1 MQVSE
6 IITQVAQLG
15 LNEDY
20 PDAELQERILAY
32 INRGH
37 EQAYTEVAQYLEPI
51 NSTTETVAITA
62 GAGTIVGDIYKYIS
76 VVDTNAGRVLT
87 PTTAAELEEADP
99 ALSQTGQ
106 PIKYYKVGN
115 QIFTYPIND
124 TSIRIRYIPQSQEL
138 TAITTEAELPYPRNF
153 QQVLI
158 WGGLYW
164 MSLDERDAST
174 NAVLAVAG
182 SNFQNL
188 IGKMNLYL
196 KGNGTAT
203 KSVAGV
209 WL

>member
-15 LNEDY
+15 LNEDF
-20 PDAELQERILAY
+20 PDEELQERILAY

-51 NSTTETVAITA
+51 NSTTEAVVIT
-62 GAGTIVGDIYKYIS
+62 GGTGTIVGDVYSFIS
-76 VVDTNAGRVLT
+76 VVDVDNNRVLD
-87 PTTAAELEEADP
+87 PASASELEESDP

-106 PIKYYKVGN
+106 PTRYYRIGN
-115 QIFTYPIND
+115 QIFTYPVND
-124 TSIRIRYIPQSQEL
+124 TNIRIRYVPQAQTL
-138 TAITTEAELPYPRNF
+138 TAATTEAELPYPRNF
-153 QQVLI
+153 QQVLV

-174 NAVLAVAG
+174 NAVLSVAG

-188 IGKMNLYL
+188 IGKMNIYL
-196 KGNGTAT
+196 KGNGTST
-203 KSVAGV
+203 KTVSGV